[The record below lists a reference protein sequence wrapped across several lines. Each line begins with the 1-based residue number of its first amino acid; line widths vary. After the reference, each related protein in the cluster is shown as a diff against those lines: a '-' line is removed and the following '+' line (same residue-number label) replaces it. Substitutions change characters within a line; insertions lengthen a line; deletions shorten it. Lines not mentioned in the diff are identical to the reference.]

1 MINLGVKVKVTQ
13 LYLTFC
19 DPMDYT
25 VRGILKARI
34 LDWVVFPFSRVS
46 SQRRDATQ
54 VSCIVGDLGSNPGLG
69 RTPWRRERLPLQDSG
84 LENSTDCID
93 HGVAKKVTRLSHF
106 HFLFIL

>member
-54 VSCIVGDLGSNPGLG
+54 VSCIVCGFFTSWATWEAQEYCNG
-69 RTPWRRERLPLQDSG
+69 
-84 LENSTDCID
+84 
-93 HGVAKKVTRLSHF
+93 
-106 HFLFIL
+106 